1 MAIVLVRFDD
11 RLQTVLRQP
20 ASDPRDAAV
29 RWRQLVDLIARAGPA
44 IDSQLLGEA
53 LSVIAGDAS
62 RIDESLRAAAARTIA
77 ALPLPFRLLEYFIGD
92 RLSVSAPI
100 LAAASLDRGQWTT
113 LLALADPETRQ
124 FVTTLHPELGDM
136 TPALAPAD
144 MTDDL
149 VEYSKDTERTTI
161 SDVVARIERRRH
173 NRPDWGDR
181 GGPVTA
187 ATPAELGV
195 FRWECGPNGE
205 IGWVEGVPR
214 GALIGRSIARA
225 RDNGDRIEEAAV
237 RAFSQ
242 RAPFR
247 DAQMLLAGEGLVAG
261 NWKISGVPAFDPVD
275 GRFAGYRGIA
285 LREFSAPQ
293 PGLPEDSAH
302 LPMDPDSLR
311 ELVHEIKTPL
321 NAIIGFAEI
330 IDGQYLGPAGR
341 RYRQR
346 ANGIVDQARLL
357 LGAIDD
363 LDLAARVRSGK
374 TPAGDRADLAEIV
387 TRTVNDLRP
396 GAERGGV
403 ELSYAPPRTPV
414 RAASGSESLIR
425 LVERT
430 IAAAVELAAPG
441 ERLRF
446 AVARFQGQARLT
458 ITRPRQLIQIGSLN
472 LIDGQDTP
480 VDGHFSLHVARG
492 LARIAGGDLVIDGD
506 NLILSVPSA

>member
-1 MAIVLVRFDD
+1 MAIALVRFDD

-29 RWRQLVDLIARAGPA
+29 RWRQLVDLIARAGPS

-53 LSVIAGDAS
+53 LNVIAGDAS

-77 ALPLPFRLLEYFIGD
+77 ALPLPFRLLEYFVGD
-92 RLSVSAPI
+92 QLSVSAPI
-100 LAAASLDRGQWTT
+100 LAAASLERAQWTT

-124 FVTTLHPELGDM
+124 FVATLHPELGDM
-136 TPALAPAD
+136 APAD

-149 VEYSKDTERTTI
+149 VEYPDRTEQTTI

-173 NRPDWGDR
+173 RRPEWDER
-181 GGPVTA
+181 GAQHSPVT
-187 ATPAELGV
+187 PSELGV

-205 IGWVEGVPR
+205 IGWVEGAPR

-247 DAQMLLAGEGLVAG
+247 DALMVLAGDGPVAG
-261 NWKISGVPAFDPVD
+261 KWKISGVPAFDPAD

-293 PGLPEDSAH
+293 QGLPQGSATLAMDS
-302 LPMDPDSLR
+302 DSLR

-346 ANGIVDQARLL
+346 ATGIVDQARLL

-363 LDLAARVRSGK
+363 LDLMARVQSGAS
-374 TPAGDRADLAEIV
+374 PASGPGDLGEIV

-396 GAERGGV
+396 STEQDGV
-403 ELSYAPPRTPV
+403 ELIYAAPRTPV
-414 RAASGSESLIR
+414 RAATGIESLIR

-430 IAAAVELAAPG
+430 IAAAADLATSG
-441 ERLRF
+441 ERLRCG
-446 AVARFQGQARLT
+446 VARSQGQARLT
-458 ITRPRQLIQIGSLN
+458 ITRPSELTHIGSLSLADDN
-472 LIDGQDTP
+472 GGAIDGR
-480 VDGHFSLHVARG
+480 FSLHVARG
-492 LARIAGGDLVIDGD
+492 LARLAGGDLVIEGD
-506 NLILSVPSA
+506 NLVLSVPSA